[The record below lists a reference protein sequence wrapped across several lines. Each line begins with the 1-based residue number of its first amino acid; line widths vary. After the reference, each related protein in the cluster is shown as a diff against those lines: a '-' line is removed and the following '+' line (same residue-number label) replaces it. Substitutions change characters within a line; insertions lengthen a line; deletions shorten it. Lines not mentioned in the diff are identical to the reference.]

1 MNILFIGAHPDDC
14 EVYGGG
20 TATLFSKLGHRVKFI
35 SVTNGDAGHHIMRGT
50 ELVDCRS
57 KESIKASQVLGVS
70 YEIMDNHDGQLE
82 PDLQNRSRIIQ
93 RIREW
98 EADIVI
104 THRPNDYHPDHRYT
118 SQLVQDA
125 AYMVMVP
132 NVAPGVAP
140 LRKNPLF
147 LYFQDHFQKP
157 YPFRPDIAVS
167 IDETY
172 EHKILSLD
180 AHSSQFYEWL
190 PWIEGKLEQVP
201 QDEKERTNWL
211 KEQWTKKPT
220 DEVRKSL
227 SRWYGN
233 TKAEKVQHAEAFEV
247 CEYGRQVSEDDIR
260 HLFPMLP
267 QTTG

>member
-20 TATLFSKLGHRVKFI
+20 TAAHFSKLGHRVKFI
-35 SVTNGDAGHHIMRGT
+35 SVTNGDAGHHVMMGN

-57 KESIKASQVLGVS
+57 KESIIASQVLGVS
-70 YEIMDNHDGQLE
+70 YEIMDNHDGLLE
-82 PDLQNRSRIIQ
+82 ADLRNRSQIIR

-132 NVAPGVAP
+132 NIVQSVAP

-172 EHKILSLD
+172 EHKIRSLD

-190 PWIEGKLEQVP
+190 PWIDGVLDQVP
-201 QDEKERTNWL
+201 ADQEGRINWL
-211 KEQWTKKPT
+211 KGLWKNHPS
-220 DEVRKSL
+220 DEVKKVL
-227 SRWYGN
+227 AHWYG
-233 TKAEKVQHAEAFEV
+233 AEHASNVQRAEAFEI
-247 CEYGRQVSEDDIR
+247 CEYGRKVSEEDIKE
-260 HLFPMLP
+260 LFPMLKNSKL
-267 QTTG
+267 